1 MKYFLVI
8 FGVLAL
14 ASCKQKSEKGKM
26 LLSPKLERV
35 RDSVDTYF
43 TKLTEL
49 DRFNGVLLVFK
60 NDTLLLDKAYNL
72 NQDGTSST
80 YVATDYQFDIH
91 SIAKLM
97 THYLL
102 VKLER
107 DEKLS
112 TDQTLDAYFDD
123 FPRGNEITLK
133 MLLEHSSGLPREL
146 VGFEGEEYQLTFDDI
161 LELSKKQSLL
171 FPPGTDVQ
179 YSNIG
184 YEILYGIISNIY
196 EKSFSQ
202 CVVDEIFEPLGM
214 DSSGAHFFVKE
225 NRVKRMAQNHV
236 LKDDVLEP
244 IDNIQKDEFRNAR
257 FFSTGE
263 DLKKFMDH
271 IKQEP
276 YASFLEDKN
285 GIIAKDGGSKG
296 IRAQVY
302 SDLKNH
308 FDFVLLANYDE
319 MPFFDTIDD
328 MVKLM
333 KSEPVDYPKEINR
346 VAIQV
351 DEEVLQEY
359 AGAYTFADFDGLVLE
374 IEVEGDHLIVL
385 QEDEKVGELKA
396 ESPTVF
402 FEDSKSAESFEFI
415 KNEKGTYD
423 ALMGW
428 KGIVVEGKRM

>member
-1 MKYFLVI
+1 MRYFLVI

-14 ASCKQKSEKGKM
+14 ASCKQQSGKGEV
-26 LLSPKLERV
+26 LLSSKLERV

-43 TKLTEL
+43 SKLTEL

-60 NDTLLLDKAYNL
+60 NDTLLLDKAYNM
-72 NQDGTSST
+72 NQDSTSST
-80 YVATDYQFDIH
+80 YVTTDFQFDIH

-112 TDQTLDAYFDD
+112 MDQTLNAYFDD
-123 FPRGNEITLK
+123 FPRGNEITLR

-196 EKSFSQ
+196 GKSFSQ
-202 CVVDEIFEPLGM
+202 CVVDKIFEPLGM
-214 DSSGAHFFVKE
+214 DSSGAHFFVKGG
-225 NRVKRMAQNHV
+225 RVKLMAQNHV
-236 LKDDVLEP
+236 LKDGAVMP

-257 FFSTGE
+257 FFSTGR
-263 DLKKFMDH
+263 DLKKFMEH

-276 YASFLEDKN
+276 YAWDMMSAN

-302 SDLKNH
+302 SDRKNH

-319 MPFFDTIDD
+319 MPFFDAIDD

-333 KSEPVDYPKEINR
+333 KSEPVPYPKEINR

-351 DEEVLQEY
+351 DEEVLQKY
-359 AGAYTFADFDGLVLE
+359 VGAYVFADFDGLVLE
-374 IEVEGDHLIVL
+374 IRIEDDHLIVL

-402 FEDSKSAESFEFI
+402 FEDFKSTESFEFI
-415 KNEKGTYD
+415 ANESGTYD
-423 ALMGW
+423 AFMGW
-428 KGIVVEGKRM
+428 RGIVVEGKRR

>member
-14 ASCKQKSEKGKM
+14 ASCKQKSEKGEV
-26 LLSPKLERV
+26 LLSSKLERV

-43 TKLTEL
+43 SKLTEL
-49 DRFNGVLLVFK
+49 NRFNGVLLVFK
-60 NDTLLLDKAYNL
+60 NDTLLLDKAYNM
-72 NQDGTSST
+72 NSSSST
-80 YVATDYQFDIH
+80 YVTTDFQFDIH

-146 VGFEGEEYQLTFDDI
+146 VGFEDEEYQLTFDDI

-276 YASFLEDKN
+276 YASFFEDKN

-428 KGIVVEGKRM
+428 KGIVVEGKRK

>member
-1 MKYFLVI
+1 MRYFLVV

-14 ASCKQKSEKGKM
+14 ASCKQKSEKGEV
-26 LLSPKLERV
+26 LLSSKLERV

-43 TKLTEL
+43 SKLTEL

-80 YVATDYQFDIH
+80 YVATDFQFDIH

-271 IKQEP
+271 IKREP
-276 YASFLEDKN
+276 YASFLKDKN
-285 GIIAKDGGSKG
+285 EIIAKDGGSKG

-428 KGIVVEGKRM
+428 KGIVVEGKRK